1 MVQSMTASTIN
12 VADSDFTDQVLQSSL
27 PVLVDFW
34 GEWCGPC
41 KAMAPMLE
49 QFAQEYAGRVK
60 VVKVEMDKNQ
70 KTAMQFRVRSA
81 PTLLLFRNGA
91 VQATQVGMVSK
102 AQLAKMVDAAL

>member
-1 MVQSMTASTIN
+1 MSDTIANSTDATFDHDVIQSK
-12 VADSDFTDQVLQSSL
+12 L
-27 PVLVDFW
+27 PVIVDFW

-70 KTAMQFRVRSA
+70 KTAMQFRVRAA
-81 PTLLLFRNGA
+81 PTLLLFRNGE

-102 AQLAKMVDAAL
+102 SQLAKMVESAI

>member
-1 MVQSMTASTIN
+1 MPNALAAT
-12 VADSDFTDQVLQSSL
+12 DFTFDAEVLQSTL

-70 KTAMQFRVRSA
+70 KTAMQFRVRAA

-102 AQLAKMVDAAL
+102 SQLAKMVDAAI

>member
-1 MVQSMTASTIN
+1 MSDTIANSTDATFDREVIR
-12 VADSDFTDQVLQSSL
+12 SEL

-70 KTAMQFRVRSA
+70 KTAMQFRVRAA
-81 PTLLLFRNGA
+81 PTLLLFRNGE

-102 AQLAKMVDAAL
+102 SQLAK

>member
-1 MVQSMTASTIN
+1 MPIESCVDNTFEC
-12 VADSDFTDQVLQSSL
+12 DVLQCGI

-70 KTAMQFRVRSA
+70 KTAMQFRVRAA

-102 AQLAKMVDAAL
+102 SQLAKMVDAAL

>member
-1 MVQSMTASTIN
+1 MSSTFLS
-12 VADSDFTDQVLQSSL
+12 SDATFQTDVLQSQV

-70 KTAMQFRVRSA
+70 KTAMQFRVRAA
-81 PTLLLFRNGA
+81 PTLLLFRNGE

-102 AQLAKMVDAAL
+102 SQLAKMVETAIA